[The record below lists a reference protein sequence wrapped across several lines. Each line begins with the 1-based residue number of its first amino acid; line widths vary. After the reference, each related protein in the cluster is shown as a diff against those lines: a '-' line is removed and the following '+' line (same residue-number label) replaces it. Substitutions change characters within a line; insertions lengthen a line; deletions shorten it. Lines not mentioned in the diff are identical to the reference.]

1 MGLCLQY
8 FEMVVLQW
16 STKHHLLS
24 TCVNREDY
32 GVVGEH
38 SCVCVSVVLHGAD
51 KDEKQV
57 LDTMEHKLNVVGVV
71 GEVGIYSNGMDI
83 KG

>member
-1 MGLCLQY
+1 MQLNN
-8 FEMVVLQW
+8 M
-16 STKHHLLS
+16 LS

-38 SCVCVSVVLHGAD
+38 SCFSISVVLHGVD

-57 LDTMEHKLNVVGVV
+57 LDTMEHKLNVVGVA
-71 GEVGIYSNGMDI
+71 GEVDIYSNGMDI
-83 KG
+83 KGQG